1 MMADGDLGGFSSC
14 RSRLLIL
21 DDVKQAGASHTE
33 SILHPRAFPFVLFV
47 LVWA

>member
-1 MMADGDLGGFSSC
+1 
-14 RSRLLIL
+14 L

-47 LVWA
+47 LVWAIKTVIFMGF